1 MELSATI
8 FSREDAQFM
17 SRALHLAERG
27 LYTTD
32 PNPRVG
38 CVIVKDGQ
46 IVGEG
51 WHRQAG
57 GPHAEIEA
65 LRAAG
70 GLARGATAYVSL
82 EPCCHHGK
90 TPPCTEALMSAG
102 IARVVAAMKDPN
114 PRVAGEG
121 LARLREAGVEVGCGL
136 LENAAAAL
144 NPGFCKRMR
153 TGRPYI
159 RSKLAMSL
167 DGRTALSSGES
178 KWITGEDARR
188 DAHRLRARSSAIL
201 TGIGTVLQDDPQLT
215 VRLPETAGE
224 ILSPVRI
231 VLDSRL
237 RIPAT
242 MRLANGG
249 NRTVVLTAVSD
260 KDQIRTLSDRFDI
273 ETVPATPNGCL
284 DLTAVVDWLG
294 RREFN
299 EVLVEAGQTLNGAL
313 LREKLVDEWIVYLAP
328 VVLGNEARGLFELPN
343 MASMA
348 ERFELTIG
356 DVRQVGSDLR
366 LTLRKP

>member
-1 MELSATI
+1 MAFTL
-8 FSREDAQFM
+8 EDAEFM
-17 SRALHLAERG
+17 ARTLHLAERG

-51 WHRQAG
+51 WHQQAG

-65 LRAAG
+65 LRESGVRAH
-70 GLARGATAYVSL
+70 GATAYVSL

-90 TPPCTEALMSAG
+90 TPPCTEALISAG
-102 IARVVAAMKDPN
+102 ISRVVAAMKDPN

-121 LARLREAGVEVGCGL
+121 LKKLKDAGVEVACGL
-136 LENAAAAL
+136 LENAAATL
-144 NPGFCKRMR
+144 NPGFCKRMK

-167 DGRTALSSGES
+167 DGRTALASGES

-201 TGIGTVLQDDPQLT
+201 TGIGTVLQDNPELT
-215 VRLPETAGE
+215 ARLPEAAGE
-224 ILSPVRI
+224 VLQPVRV

-242 MRLANGG
+242 IRLASER
-249 NRTVVLTAVSD
+249 NRTTVLTAVSD
-260 KDQIRTLSDRFDI
+260 KERIQALSAGFDI
-273 ETVPATPNGCL
+273 ESLPAAL
-284 DLTAVVDWLG
+284 DGRLNLTAVVDWLG
-294 RREFN
+294 DRQFN
-299 EVLVEAGQTLNGAL
+299 EVLVEAGPILNGAL
-313 LREKLVDEWIVYLAP
+313 LRENLVDEWIVYVAP
-328 VVLGNEARGLFELPN
+328 VVLGDQARGLFYLPDLTR
-343 MASMA
+343 MA
-348 ERFELTIG
+348 ERFEMTIS
-356 DVRQVGSDLR
+356 DVRQVGSDLK
-366 LTLRKP
+366 LTLHRQKCF

>member
-1 MELSATI
+1 MDLSMVST
-8 FSREDAQFM
+8 REDAEFM

-65 LRAAG
+65 LRQSGDRAD
-70 GLARGATAYVSL
+70 GATAYVSL

-90 TPPCTEALMSAG
+90 TPPCTDALISAG

-121 LARLREAGVEVGCGL
+121 LKKLKEAGVDVACGL

-144 NPGFCKRMR
+144 NPGFCKRMK

-167 DGRTALSSGES
+167 DGRTALPSGES

-188 DAHRLRARSSAIL
+188 DAHRLRARSSAIV
-201 TGIGTVLQDDPQLT
+201 TGIGTVLQDDPELT
-215 VRLPETAGE
+215 ARLPEQAGE
-224 ILSPVRI
+224 ILQPIRV

-242 MRLANGG
+242 TRLAGGG
-249 NRTVVLTAVSD
+249 NRTMVLTAVSD
-260 KDQIRTLSDRFDI
+260 EERTQALSDSFDI
-273 ETVPATPNGCL
+273 ETLPATLDGRL
-284 DLTAVVDWLG
+284 DLTAVVDRLG
-294 RREFN
+294 HGQFN
-299 EVLVEAGQTLNGAL
+299 EVLIEAGPTLNGAL
-313 LREKLVDEWIVYLAP
+313 LRENLVDEWIVYVAP
-328 VVLGNEARGLFELPN
+328 VVLGDQARGLFHLPDLTR
-343 MASMA
+343 MA
-348 ERFELTIG
+348 ERFELTIS
-356 DVRQVGSDLR
+356 DVRQVGRDLK
-366 LTLRKP
+366 LTLHKQ